1 MKVFKDQSRT
11 YALRA
16 DALKA
21 LCMAMAVICA
31 SNTYANNA
39 EIPSD
44 STKNQSVQASISNQ
58 NAQTNSL
65 SKAIDQTLQYQLQ
78 TGLWQT
84 QQQIG
89 QANLAQ
95 SQLWQN
101 PSLSI
106 EQTGFANDQERE
118 LSIGIAQPLDIF
130 GVRQARRDLAKLSNA
145 QIELNE
151 KIYRA
156 KLELI
161 VSHLWSETVIAE
173 LEHQLIEQQLATSQH
188 ILDATQK
195 RYQAGAIAQVDVDR
209 IKMSVL
215 SDARL
220 AVQVTQQLQAA
231 KQNLSTLWGER
242 SFAQNTMNASA
253 LAVENIFPKWSKD
266 QVLAQSKNNW
276 LTQNLQLQSKQSYA
290 KLAMLK
296 SEARPQ
302 PTLLLGM
309 TQDKSPEQE
318 SNTRLNVGVEIP
330 LNIFNRNQYKT
341 AMVQAKQSSLAQQQR
356 YQLEQAELKLQTLL
370 DQLDGLS
377 KQFQQVDQVQVPLA
391 EQVQQKVMLG
401 FRAGKFSVTD
411 VQQATQQLQQTRL
424 QKIELLRQAWQ
435 RFIELQ
441 SISQGFE
448 ADEVTQ
454 ADAMYTMNQTFW
466 QAIQNNEGIGA
477 GE

>member
-11 YALRA
+11 YAF
-16 DALKA
+16 KA

-31 SNTYANNA
+31 SNTYADNT

-44 STKNQSVQASISNQ
+44 STKNQSIQASISNQ
-58 NAQTNSL
+58 NAQTHSL
-65 SKAIDQTLQYQLQ
+65 SQAIDQTLQYQLQ

-84 QQQIG
+84 QQAIA

-130 GVRQARRDLAKLSNA
+130 GVRQARRDLAKLSSE

-173 LEHQLIEQQLATSQH
+173 LEHQLTEQQLATSQQ

-209 IKMSVL
+209 IKMNVL

-220 AVQVTQQLQAA
+220 AVQVTQRLQAA
-231 KQNLSTLWGER
+231 KQNLSALWGER
-242 SFAQNTMNASA
+242 SLTQNTMNASA

-290 KLAMLK
+290 ELAMLK
-296 SEARPQ
+296 SAARPQ

-309 TQDKSPEQE
+309 TQNKSPEQE

-330 LNIFNRNQYKT
+330 LNIFNRNQYKS

>member
-1 MKVFKDQSRT
+1 
-11 YALRA
+11 
-16 DALKA
+16 
-21 LCMAMAVICA
+21 MAMAVICA
-31 SNTYANNA
+31 SNTYADNT

-44 STKNQSVQASISNQ
+44 STKNQSIQASISNQ
-58 NAQTNSL
+58 NEQTHSL
-65 SKAIDQTLQYQLQ
+65 SQAIDQTLQYQLQ

-130 GVRQARRDLAKLSNA
+130 GVRQARQNLAKLSNA
-145 QIELNE
+145 QIELHE

-161 VSHLWSETVIAE
+161 VSYLWSQVVIGE
-173 LEHQLIEQQLATSQH
+173 LEHQLTEQQLATSRQ

-215 SDARL
+215 ADERQAQ
-220 AVQVTQQLQAA
+220 QVAQQLQTA
-231 KQNLSTLWGER
+231 KQNLSALWGER
-242 SFAQNTMNASA
+242 SLGQNMMNASA
-253 LAVENIFPKWSKD
+253 LSVENIFPKWSED

-290 KLAMLK
+290 ELAMLK
-296 SEARPQ
+296 SAARPQ

-330 LNIFNRNQYKT
+330 LNLFNSNQYKS
-341 AMVQAKQSSLAQQQR
+341 AMVQAKQTSLAQQQR
-356 YQLEQAELKLQTLL
+356 YQLEQAELKLQSLL

-377 KQFQQVDQVQVPLA
+377 TQFQQIDQVQVPLA

-401 FRAGKFSVTD
+401 FRAGKLSVTD

-424 QKIELLRQAWQ
+424 QKIDVLGQAWQ
-435 RFIELQ
+435 SYIELQ
-441 SISQGFE
+441 SISQGFALE
-448 ADEVTQ
+448 EITQ
-454 ADAMYTMNQTFW
+454 ADALHNMNQAFW
-466 QAIQNNEGIGA
+466 QAIQNNELIGA

>member
-1 MKVFKDQSRT
+1 MKVFKDQSQA
-11 YALRA
+11 Y
-16 DALKA
+16 ALKA
-21 LCMAMAVICA
+21 LCMAMSVICA
-31 SNTYANNA
+31 SNTYADNA
-39 EIPSD
+39 EMPSD
-44 STKNQSVQASISNQ
+44 STKKQSIQASISNH
-58 NAQTNSL
+58 NAQTHSL
-65 SKAIDQTLQYQLQ
+65 SQAIDQTLQYQLQ

-101 PSLSI
+101 PTLSI

-118 LSIGIAQPLDIF
+118 LSIGIVQPLDVF
-130 GVRQARRDLAKLSNA
+130 GVRQARRDLAKLSSE

-156 KLELI
+156 KLVLI
-161 VSHLWSETVIAE
+161 VSHLWSEAMIAE
-173 LEHQLIEQQLATSQH
+173 LEYQLTEQQLSTSQQ

-220 AVQVTQQLQAA
+220 AVQVTQQLQTA
-231 KQNLSTLWGER
+231 KQNLSALWGER
-242 SFAQNTMNASA
+242 SLGQNMMNASA
-253 LAVENIFPKWSKD
+253 LSVENIFPKWSED

-330 LNIFNRNQYKT
+330 LNIFNRNQYKS
-341 AMVQAKQSSLAQQQR
+341 AMVQAKQTILEQQQR
-356 YQLEQAELKLQTLL
+356 YQIEQAELKLETLL
-370 DQLDGLS
+370 DQLNGLA

-401 FRAGKFSVTD
+401 FRAGKLSVTD
-411 VQQATQQLQQTRL
+411 VQQATQQLQQIRL

-435 RFIELQ
+435 RYIELL